1 MTSPKRPS
9 SLVVVVGTATE
20 IGKTWATCRIAQSA
34 RARGVRL
41 AARKPAQS
49 FEATASGA
57 PLEPTDADLLG
68 DATLEAPTDV
78 CPAHRWYPVAMAPPM
93 AAEVLDRAP
102 ILLDELVDELWWPG
116 DAEVGVVE
124 TAGGVRSPLAHD
136 ADSAQLTHRL
146 DPDLV
151 LLVADAALGTIN
163 STRLSTEALRPLR
176 TVVLLNRYDAGN
188 DLHRRNRQWL
198 QERDGLEVVVDPT
211 EVPLR

>member
-1 MTSPKRPS
+1 MTATARPS

-20 IGKTWATCRIAQSA
+20 IGKTWATCRIAESA
-34 RARGVRL
+34 RSRGVGL

-49 FEATASGA
+49 FEATPSGE

-68 DATLEAPTDV
+68 GATLEVPSDV

-93 AAEVLDRAP
+93 AAEVLGRPP
-102 ILLDELVDELWWPG
+102 ILLDELVGELRWP
-116 DAEVGVVE
+116 AEVEVGLVE

-136 ADSAQLTHRL
+136 ADSAELAHRL

-163 STRLSTEALRPLR
+163 STRLSAEALRPQR
-176 TVVLLNRYDAGN
+176 TVVLLNRYDADD

-198 QERDGLEVVVDPT
+198 EERDGLVVVVDPAD
-211 EVPLR
+211 VPLR